1 MNKPNNKPN
10 RRTRRELMGKSVA
23 KVGGWMEPAKV
34 EGVGTVTGRLAKS
47 RPPEMQQLPATD
59 KATRKI
65 IRDIARVVVTGKVA
79 NIAHYS
85 KLNPPKRTATSTVKP
100 NPHVDTSM
108 TPTEPLSAGLSR
120 TLSRPGPAVRYP
132 YGPK

>member
-23 KVGGWMEPAKV
+23 KVGGWMEPGKV
-34 EGVGTVTGRLAKS
+34 EPVRANVTN
-47 RPPEMQQLPATD
+47 
-59 KATRKI
+59 
-65 IRDIARVVVTGKVA
+65 KVA
-79 NIAHYS
+79 NIAHYT
-85 KLNPPKRTATSTVKP
+85 KLNPPKRVTTSPVKP